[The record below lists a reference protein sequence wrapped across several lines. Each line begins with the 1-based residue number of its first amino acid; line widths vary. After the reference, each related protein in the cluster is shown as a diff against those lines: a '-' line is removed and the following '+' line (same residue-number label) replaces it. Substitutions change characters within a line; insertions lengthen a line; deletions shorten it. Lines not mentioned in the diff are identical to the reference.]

1 MKHMK
6 RLLSSLAAV
15 ALIVGCLAAIEMA
28 PAASAADDA
37 KGRVYL
43 VGVPGAT

>member
-1 MKHMK
+1 MTK
-6 RLLSSLAAV
+6 LLSSLAAV
-15 ALIVGCLAAIEMA
+15 GLAVGCLVATELVPTAL
-28 PAASAADDA
+28 ASDAA